1 MDDGEDD
8 NPVRVFVVEDDMRLD
23 AKPPDRGLCVMG
35 QRRHLMKSASSAN
48 NRSKP
53 IRWASA
59 RCSPNVEVPT
69 GARHQTKATDRAFFM
84 RARLAAKISVIVSS
98 TRVLHSGD
106 SNILSKIANRSASE

>member
-53 IRWASA
+53 IR
-59 RCSPNVEVPT
+59 
-69 GARHQTKATDRAFFM
+69 
-84 RARLAAKISVIVSS
+84 
-98 TRVLHSGD
+98 
-106 SNILSKIANRSASE
+106 